1 MNHEARPGRDA
12 LADLLDSRRITQHF
26 ALLAL
31 SVGASQIAAQTIV
44 NLVLSRDGAA
54 PPFWIESFLH
64 VSCAIVCVAL
74 VSGRTLRRELI
85 HAHDLVAA
93 HEREIEARNATQHFL
108 REVSES
114 FEMSEYDGELFD
126 AATLALRTSAGVGS
140 AEILVADASN
150 AHVARVASSSGDE
163 SLAVA
168 HRQCDVTTPGS
179 CPAVRRGK
187 TMHFD
192 DPNGL
197 SACPRLRARG
207 LPSGCS
213 ATCIPVNVLGA
224 PNAVLHSVWHD
235 GVGGHDGR
243 VAQLEG
249 VAVRFGSRLGLLR
262 AMARTRVQADTD
274 PLTGLLNRRAFEDR
288 MRTVVEHGTPFSLAM
303 VDLDHF
309 KHLNDTYGHDTGD
322 RALRLF
328 TRAAKAATRDAV
340 DLVCRYGG
348 EEFVVVL
355 PGTDVATSA
364 PALHRIRHLLH
375 SHLASAEV
383 PAFTCSIGLIDST
396 YGGDLHHLVNAADRA
411 LLAAKAQGRDRIV
424 IADELPVVEQLAAA
438 ESLRL

>member
-1 MNHEARPGRDA
+1 MNDEARPGRDA

-31 SVGASQIAAQTIV
+31 SVGASQIAAQMIV
-44 NLVLSRDGAA
+44 NGLLSHDGAA

-85 HAHDLVAA
+85 HAHDMVAA

-108 REVSES
+108 REVGES
-114 FEMSEYDGELFD
+114 FEMSEYDSELFD
-126 AATLALRTSAGVGS
+126 AAALALRTCAGAGA

-150 AHVARVASSSGDE
+150 AHLARVASSVGDD
-163 SLAVA
+163 SLVAA

-187 TMHFD
+187 TMHFE

-197 SACPRLRARG
+197 AACPRLRERG
-207 LPSGCS
+207 LPAGCS

-224 PNAVLHSVWHD
+224 PNAVMHSVWHD
-235 GVGGHDGR
+235 GAEGTDGR

-288 MRTVVEHGTPFSLAM
+288 MRAVADHGVPFSLAM
-303 VDLDHF
+303 IDLDHF

-328 TRAAKAATRDAV
+328 TRAVRAATRDA
-340 DLVCRYGG
+340 DLLCRYGG

-375 SHLASAEV
+375 THLASAEV
-383 PAFTCSIGLIDST
+383 PSFTCSIGLIDST

-424 IADELPVVEQLAAA
+424 IADELPVADQLAAA
-438 ESLRL
+438 EALSR